1 MRRDASPSSVVR
13 RGGFTLVE
21 LLIVVA
27 IIGILAAIVVP
38 RFADARRDASI
49 SAVRNQLQTVRS
61 QLDLYRI
68 RHRGAVPPAATLME
82 TLVAEALLG
91 RVPEWPVGFTVD
103 LDHYAASGAIRLS
116 YDPDVGGDLIDGEAV
131 ATW

>member
-1 MRRDASPSSVVR
+1 MAYHAPSVARRPR
-13 RGGFTLVE
+13 RAFTLIE

-27 IIGILAAIVVP
+27 IVGILAAIVVP

-68 RHRGAVPPAATLME
+68 RFRGQVPPAEILME
-82 TLVAEALLG
+82 ALVAAELLG
-91 RVPEWPVGFTVD
+91 RVPEWPAGFSVD
-103 LDHYAASGAIRLS
+103 LEHYRATGDLRLS
-116 YDPDVGGDLIDGEAV
+116 YDPQVGGDLLDLETVSA
-131 ATW
+131 W

>member
-1 MRRDASPSSVVR
+1 MRRDPSHLPGAVR
-13 RGGFTLVE
+13 RGFTLVE

-68 RHRGAVPPAATLME
+68 RHRGAVPPANTLME
-82 TLVAEALLG
+82 THVSESLLG
-91 RVPEWPVGFTVD
+91 RVPEWPVGFAVD
-103 LDHYAASGAIRLS
+103 LDHYAATGAIRLS
-116 YDPDVGGDLIDGEAV
+116 YDPEVGGDLIDGETV